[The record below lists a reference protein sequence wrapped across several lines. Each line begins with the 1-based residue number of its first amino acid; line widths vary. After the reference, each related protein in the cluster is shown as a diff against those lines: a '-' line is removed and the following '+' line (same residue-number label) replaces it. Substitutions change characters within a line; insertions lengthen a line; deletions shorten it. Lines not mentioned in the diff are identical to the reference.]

1 MGKIEILNKHVET
14 AEKEAILA
22 NSFHEASITLI
33 NKAGESYY

>member
-1 MGKIEILNKHVET
+1 MEILNKHFEI

-33 NKAGESYY
+33 NKARESYF